1 MCASIVFTTPLIV
14 GASQLNAAGVDVEI
28 GNDDIKAKAG
38 ALAVT
43 IRSSQATKFASR
55 TDQDQYVHLNINFDS
70 GIPSNA
76 KGIFAELAG
85 VQEMSEATT
94 ALLKQP
100 KGVVLYET
108 AAKQCP
114 AGCVPASTPAAP
126 PSPPKL
132 PPSLEVMITTPDGAH
147 TSSIHKTLFH
157 PAADIL
163 LTSSYD
169 HTVKLWGFPS
179 SYQTELLSGG
189 ALDTTASYLVLKA
202 EKKVCEE
209 GAATAAWNV
218 PSGTVIAGCTN
229 KIMVLDAGTC

>member
-55 TDQDQYVHLNINFDS
+55 TDQAQYVHLNINFDS

-85 VQEMSEATT
+85 VQEMSEATM

-100 KGVVLYET
+100 KGIVLYET

-114 AGCVPASTPAAP
+114 AGCVPAPEPPMLSKIVPISSTQCTVDDQGVLKVQGGGCSLDQTVTWVDGLQVTIQFETRGCLEDACTTSFPNLAP
-126 PSPPKL
+126 GSKGSITNEVSPHWYFEPFRT
-132 PPSLEVMITTPDGAH
+132 SLESTDRITPD
-147 TSSIHKTLFH
+147 
-157 PAADIL
+157 
-163 LTSSYD
+163 
-169 HTVKLWGFPS
+169 
-179 SYQTELLSGG
+179 
-189 ALDTTASYLVLKA
+189 
-202 EKKVCEE
+202 
-209 GAATAAWNV
+209 
-218 PSGTVIAGCTN
+218 
-229 KIMVLDAGTC
+229 M